1 MGIFSWLTSLFTR
14 SALPAHRTGSDF
26 IDAHRRQREPSPR
39 DLLAELMHTA
49 WACASINASVCA
61 SHPPRLYVSTSPGQA
76 APRCAT
82 RPLAPTT
89 ATSSIP

>member
-1 MGIFSWLTSLFTR
+1 MGILSWLTSLFTR
-14 SALPAHRTGSDF
+14 SAPPAPRPGGGDF

-39 DLLAELMHTA
+39 DLLAELKHTA

-76 APRCAT
+76 APRCST
-82 RPLAPTT
+82 RPQSTPSALGG
-89 ATSSIP
+89 